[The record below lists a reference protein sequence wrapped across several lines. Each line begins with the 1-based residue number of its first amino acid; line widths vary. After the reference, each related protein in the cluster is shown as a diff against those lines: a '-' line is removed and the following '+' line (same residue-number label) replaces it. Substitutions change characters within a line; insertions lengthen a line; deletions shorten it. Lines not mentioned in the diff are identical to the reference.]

1 MDKESKR
8 FLIDLLKQCGPSGF
22 EEKAHKVWCDRTK
35 KYADSIQRDVMG
47 NSIAILNKDANFK
60 IMLAGH
66 CDEIGFIITHISDE
80 GFLYVE
86 AIGGIDRSVIAG
98 TQVTIQTEKG
108 DVLGII
114 GKKAIHL
121 ELGTERG
128 KALKIKDAYIDVGF
142 KNKKDAEKSVQVGDP
157 VSFSPNFLELKND
170 LFSSKGCDDKVGA
183 FVVSEVLKI
192 LHSKRKQLNK
202 NVGIYSTAT
211 VQEEVGLRG
220 AVTSA
225 FGINPDVAFATDVTF
240 SSDTP
245 DANKK
250 ELGDVKLGKGGVIH
264 PGPANNKILYNLVK
278 KVAKKK
284 NIPFQIQSSGYPD
297 GTDTSA
303 IQLSRGGTATV
314 LVSIPNRY
322 MHTQV
327 ETCSYRDLESMSKL
341 IAETILNIKP
351 DMNFIPKV

>member
-1 MDKESKR
+1 MNSESKK
-8 FLIDLLKQCGPSGF
+8 FLEKLLLQCGPSGF

-35 KYADSIQRDVMG
+35 QYADSIERDVMG
-47 NSIAILNKDANFK
+47 NSIAILNKDAQFK

-98 TQVTIQTEKG
+98 SHVTIQSEKG
-108 DVLGII
+108 NVEGII

-121 ELGTERG
+121 ESGSERG
-128 KALKIKDAYIDVGF
+128 KALKITDAYIDVGF
-142 KNKKDAEKSVQVGDP
+142 KSKKDAEKFVQVGDP

-183 FVVSEVLKI
+183 FVVSEVMKI
-192 LHSKRKQLNK
+192 LHSKRKKLNK
-202 NVGIYSTAT
+202 NVGIFATAT

-220 AVTSA
+220 AITSA

-245 DANKK
+245 EASKK

-264 PGPANNKILYNLVK
+264 PGPANNRILYNLVK

-284 NIPFQIQSSGYPD
+284 KIPFQVQSSGYPD

-303 IQLSRGGTATV
+303 IQLSRHGTATV
-314 LVSIPNRY
+314 LVSIASRY
-322 MHTQV
+322 MHTPV
-327 ETCSYRDLESMSKL
+327 EVCSYKDLENSAKL
-341 IAETILNIKP
+341 IVETILTIKP
-351 DMNFIPKV
+351 DMSFIPKV